1 MSWYLF
7 PPKHQHQLSCVM
19 HWTQNGAALTIGP
32 FAELNFGIVAT
43 VSIDLTNL
51 EKYLINHSIF

>member
-7 PPKHQHQLSCVM
+7 PPTHQKQLSSVI

-32 FAELNFGIVAT
+32 FVELNFEIVAT
-43 VSIDLTNL
+43 VSIDTD
-51 EKYLINHSIF
+51 